1 MGYPFCKSDLHGP
14 ILLSI
19 LKTFFV
25 YKGNNLSV
33 HRTYHMSDEFKEK
46 MDTGL
51 SKSYHLDF
59 FINLIVLDFYW
70 SDPPKSLEVRTFN
83 IFLQ

>member
-1 MGYPFCKSDLHGP
+1 MRFTWSNF
-14 ILLSI
+14 
-19 LKTFFV
+19 TFNIEDFLCV
-25 YKGNNLSV
+25 QRTY

-59 FINLIVLDFYW
+59 FINPIVLDFYW
-70 SDPPKSLEVRTFN
+70 SDPPKSLEMRTFN